1 MATYRDLQLS
11 TLFPHPVI
19 VRSVNASLAFEDPQ
33 HLARFSDE
41 MLQVL
46 QRSQPAHVVQ
56 EKPKPK
62 DGVEEKSKPARYLF
76 FAGWRLF
83 HELRRRGLTKICAV
97 VHEESPPNME
107 AWAVMAELGELSAA
121 GSDDRYRTEAYRLL
135 STQKVLWPRIFS
147 GDRPRTPAT
156 ALERLCGISRAAA
169 QRIANP
175 AGTQSEPSLLEQI
188 LNETREQQ

>member
-1 MATYRDLQLS
+1 MTSYRDLQLS
-11 TLFPHPVI
+11 NLVPHPVI
-19 VRSVNASLAFEDPQ
+19 AELVNASLAFEDPQ

-41 MLQVL
+41 MLEVL

-56 EKPKPK
+56 EKPKPEH
-62 DGVEEKSKPARYLF
+62 DVQEKSQPARYLF

-83 HELRRRGLTKICAV
+83 HELRRRGVTKICAV
-97 VHEESPPNME
+97 VYEEPPPNME
-107 AWAVMAELGELSAA
+107 AWALMAELGVLSAG
-121 GSDDRYRTEAYRLL
+121 GSNERYRTEAYHLL

-175 AGTQSEPSLLEQI
+175 ADTQLEPSLLEQI

>member
-97 VHEESPPNME
+97 IHEESPPNID

-121 GSDDRYRTEAYRLL
+121 GSDERYRTEAYHLL

-175 AGTQSEPSLLEQI
+175 ADTQSEPSLLEQI
-188 LNETREQQ
+188 LNETREHQ